1 MTSAISRIGRVT
13 QVLEVVRKN
22 PQQTKKQ
29 KDGPA
34 FKEVLAEAIA
44 RQNSSESDLNKSA

>member
-1 MTSAISRIGRVT
+1 MTSAISKLGRVT
-13 QVLEVVRKN
+13 QVLEVIRKK
-22 PQQTKKQ
+22 PQPEKKQ

-44 RQNSSESDLNKSA
+44 RQNSSESDSNKTI